1 MREGTTSRV
10 MVADKPYGELYDFYS
25 ISPENF
31 GSILILGN
39 FHQYEVPLQGTEAI
53 PHLMPKIINWED

>member
-1 MREGTTSRV
+1 
-10 MVADKPYGELYDFYS
+10 MVADKPYGEFYDFYS